1 VSSVFALT
9 LYAVSPLPLMT
20 ARRAWQEALVETL
33 VLVLLLTGAEIV
45 SGARHWLWSLAF
57 TLTGAVSITMKEMPA
72 AVFILASACVL
83 WSFFRTPSDTKQF
96 VLFSVFW
103 TVMVAAALLWLTH
116 LLGSARLLI
125 ELLQQTSAYIAVSP
139 YSQAQESGTGIDLI
153 RGFWTISPFAS
164 LCFPLGLAALALPR
178 FFSRGARPNRRIAAF
193 LAGFTV
199 LLLAIAVLMPHHLN
213 FRYMCPIFGPFYLIA
228 GLGFAWAASVIV
240 SHLSPPHRPVFVVCA
255 IVTIVVC
262 AIGDGTMFQVHFVRP
277 DLQDLSIH
285 MVLTG
290 SNS

>member
-1 VSSVFALT
+1 
-9 LYAVSPLPLMT
+9 
-20 ARRAWQEALVETL
+20 
-33 VLVLLLTGAEIV
+33 
-45 SGARHWLWSLAF
+45 
-57 TLTGAVSITMKEMPA
+57 
-72 AVFILASACVL
+72 
-83 WSFFRTPSDTKQF
+83 

-103 TVMVAAALLWLTH
+103 IGLVAAAVLWLTY

-125 ELLQQTSAYIAVSP
+125 ELPRQTSAYIAVSP
-139 YSQAQESGTGIDLI
+139 YSKAQESGTGIDLI

-164 LCFPLGLAALALPR
+164 LCFPLGLAAVALPR
-178 FFSRGARPNRRIAAF
+178 FFSRNAQPNRRFAAL

-199 LLLAIAVLMPHHLN
+199 LLLVIAILTPHHLN

-228 GLGFAWAASVIV
+228 GLGFAWAASVIMR
-240 SHLSPPHRPVFVVCA
+240 HLSPSHRPVFVACA
-255 IVTIVVC
+255 VLTIVVC
-262 AIGDGTMFQVHFVRP
+262 AVGDGAMFQFHFVRP